1 MGPRTSSAAETEQT
15 SVAWD
20 RWHRHRDG
28 LEHLD
33 QLPAVAIWR
42 ELAIRQL
49 PDLSGRT
56 VLDCA
61 SARGGFSRVLADMG
75 ADVTAIDLSE
85 VAVELTRRQL
95 GPGRGRSLR
104 ADARCL
110 PFPDD
115 AFDVGICLQTVTHV
129 QPRSRVLSE
138 LVRVTKP
145 SGRIVVT
152 ASNYLSPGGISR
164 LLYRVVRRKPDEYP
178 PAEVFLTLPGVL
190 KPLRR
195 LGVEIDAIDGGAY
208 ALVVPGHGTVGL
220 EWLRRLPSSHYLA
233 FHVCIAGTVRKR
245 R

>member
-1 MGPRTSSAAETEQT
+1 MSSPIVSVAEIEQT

-33 QLPAVAIWR
+33 QLPAVAVWR

-49 PDLSGRT
+49 PDMNGRS

-75 ADVTAIDLSE
+75 AEVTAIDLSE

-95 GPGRGRSLR
+95 GPGRGRSLK

-115 AFDVGICLQTVTHV
+115 TFDVGICLQTVNHA
-129 QPRSRVLSE
+129 QPRIQVLSE
-138 LVRVTKP
+138 LVRVTRP

-152 ASNYLSPGGISR
+152 FSNYLSPLGVSR
-164 LLYRVVRRKPDEYP
+164 LIYRLLRKRPDEYP
-178 PAEVFLTLPGVL
+178 PTELFLTIPGVL
-190 KPLRR
+190 KPLRE
-195 LGVEIDAIDGGAY
+195 LDVEIDEIDGGAY
-208 ALVVPGHGTVGL
+208 GLVVPGYGTARL
-220 EWLRRLPSSHYLA
+220 HWLKHLPRSHYLA
-233 FHVCIAGTVRKR
+233 FHVCIAGTVRKHE
-245 R
+245 

>member
-1 MGPRTSSAAETEQT
+1 M
-15 SVAWD
+15 
-20 RWHRHRDG
+20 
-28 LEHLD
+28 
-33 QLPAVAIWR
+33 
-42 ELAIRQL
+42 
-49 PDLSGRT
+49 
-56 VLDCA
+56 
-61 SARGGFSRVLADMG
+61 
-75 ADVTAIDLSE
+75 
-85 VAVELTRRQL
+85 
-95 GPGRGRSLR
+95 
-104 ADARCL
+104 
-110 PFPDD
+110 
-115 AFDVGICLQTVTHV
+115 THV